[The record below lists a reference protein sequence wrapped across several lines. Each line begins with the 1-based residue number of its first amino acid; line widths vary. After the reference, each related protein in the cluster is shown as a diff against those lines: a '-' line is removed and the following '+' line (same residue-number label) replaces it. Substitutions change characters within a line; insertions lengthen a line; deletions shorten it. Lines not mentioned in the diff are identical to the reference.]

1 MSPAL
6 EAGPA
11 AGDVRLLLTTIA
23 RVTVYRNG
31 ALVERR
37 GSGRGAVEVRD
48 LPLLFASDTLRVRPA
63 RGRVRALEETVR
75 LLARPA
81 PPPAS
86 EEEQQRILLELA
98 AVDDEL
104 SACDLLLEVLRGLS
118 PELPDPRAGEPGRL
132 VDARLFVDLVGFAGG
147 RAAEVAARRLVLE
160 KRRRDLEEERRRLDE
175 RAAAVPAETP
185 KLQRGARF
193 VLDDGEPGDDPG
205 EGGDTPF
212 VLEYFVPAARWV
224 PSYAL
229 HLASDGQRPARL
241 ITAALIAQATGE
253 DWRDV
258 ELSVSTA
265 DLARDTTLPV
275 PSSWRIGRAQPPP
288 LRGFR
293 PLPTDLPSLFW
304 SYDRAP
310 RRPARAPAA
319 TPGETSGRPPPAP
332 PRHSPAAADTPHL
345 GEPDALD
352 PLADLGALAEG
363 GSFPTNAMDEVN
375 ELDELSA
382 LDHDEV
388 RAFEQER
395 SSTPRLSLGAA
406 RAFEEAG
413 TEPELMA
420 MAALAPAEA
429 PPRAKKLAAPAM
441 AMDASRA
448 PAGRGGRARPDE
460 PALVQARTELPP
472 RWRTAYLRMA
482 GPDEAMRGQLLPLDP
497 VARLEWLLVAHDLES
512 SVERSVDS
520 GRERSGDADAVR
532 ELRRAVAELQRAQA
546 RLEQAPLP
554 RGTSPL
560 LGTHF
565 QAVLTAAA
573 RTEVPGDGTFYRVE
587 VRTDEGPATVE
598 HRAVPRE
605 SNDVWRAC
613 RLEVKGAPLPSG
625 PLAVFEDDAFKV
637 NARLD
642 GSGPGK
648 PIDVNLGVDPDVRV
662 LSRTVH
668 TKQAEKGLMGQT
680 SRVEHQVRVEL
691 RSTTKQPVQVSLFD
705 RLPVPADNVKDVSVT
720 VLEERPPLQRTGKD
734 AVGNEVAGAFEWRA
748 RLLPGDTQAFELKYA
763 IDLPAKAELE
773 GGNRRE

>member
-11 AGDVRLLLTTIA
+11 AREVRLLPTTIA

-37 GSGRGAVEVRD
+37 GSGQGAVEVRD

-63 RGRVRALEETVR
+63 RGRVRALEETVK

-81 PPPAS
+81 PPPVS

-160 KRRRDLEEERRRLDE
+160 KRRRALEEERRRLDE

-185 KLQRGARF
+185 KLKRGARF
-193 VLDDGEPGDDPG
+193 VLEDGDPG
-205 EGGDTPF
+205 GGGDVPF

-241 ITAALIAQATGE
+241 VTAALIAQATGE
-253 DWRDV
+253 DWSDV

-319 TPGETSGRPPPAP
+319 PAGGTGGRPPP
-332 PRHSPAAADTPHL
+332 SPAASDRPRL

-352 PLADLGALAEG
+352 DLSDLGALDEG
-363 GSFPTNAMDEVN
+363 GLFPTNAMDEVN
-375 ELDELSA
+375 ELEEPSA
-382 LDHDEV
+382 LDHDEL

-395 SSTPRLSLGAA
+395 SSTPRMSLGAA

-420 MAALAPAEA
+420 MPAVPAGAPAEA
-429 PPRAKKLAAPAM
+429 PPPAQKLAAPEM
-441 AMDASRA
+441 AKEAKLAPTRAAALASRA
-448 PAGRGGRARPDE
+448 PGGGGRRRADE

-482 GPDEAMRGQLLPLDP
+482 GPDEAQRGQLLPLDP
-497 VARLEWLLVAHDLES
+497 VARLEWLLVAHDVEG
-512 SVERSVDS
+512 SVE
-520 GRERSGDADAVR
+520 GSGDADAVR
-532 ELRRAVAELQRAQA
+532 ELRRAVAELERAQA

-554 RGTSPL
+554 RGTSLL

-613 RLEVKGAPLPSG
+613 RLEVKGPPLPSG
-625 PLAVFEDDAFKV
+625 PLAVFEDGAFKV

-648 PIDVNLGVDPDVRV
+648 PLDVNLGVDPDVRV

-691 RSTTKQPVQVSLFD
+691 RSTAKQPVQVTLFD
-705 RLPVPADNVKDVSVT
+705 RLPVPADNVKDVTVT
-720 VLEERPPLQRTGKD
+720 VLEERPPLQRTAKD
-734 AVGNEVAGAFEWRA
+734 ALGNEVVGAFEWRA
-748 RLLPGDTQAFELKYA
+748 RLVPGDSQAFELKYA